1 MCPNYF
7 LPDSCLDTIDRLQL
21 NITFH
26 QIELKEMAQAR
37 QGKWVQCDQIGL
49 FLKDL
54 AKNFLTKVA
63 QIFGNFWGYFE
74 KHHFLIKNCFGYFL
88 HSF

>member
-54 AKNFLTKVA
+54 GEKFSYKSSPNIWQLLRL
-63 QIFGNFWGYFE
+63 FWKAPLF
-74 KHHFLIKNCFGYFL
+74 N
-88 HSF
+88 